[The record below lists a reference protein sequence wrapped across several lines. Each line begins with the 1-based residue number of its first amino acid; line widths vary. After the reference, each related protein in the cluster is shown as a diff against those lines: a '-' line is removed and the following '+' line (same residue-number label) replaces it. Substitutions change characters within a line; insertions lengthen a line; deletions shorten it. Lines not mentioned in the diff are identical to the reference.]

1 MQRCI
6 VLSSASVAIVVMIA
20 VSVVAA
26 QDVPLPPV
34 PSPEPLVVALEE
46 ASPPMMPAPLAQSDA
61 ASMGVAARH
70 PDEFAAA
77 SFLHAIPAH
86 TGGTGGTVFLPL
98 IVRPDPYPPIDRAFE
113 LEMLRLLNETRIR
126 EGLQPL
132 VEDSRLTS
140 AARRHAYDL
149 GINLIPNGRCG
160 HIGSDGSGVLRRVR
174 DAGVTRFGSV
184 GETVACGNPSPDS
197 VIHSLLNSPPHR
209 AILLLPEINRVGVG
223 AHPIMAGTYLGWFS
237 GVFVVIS

>member
-6 VLSSASVAIVVMIA
+6 VLSFAGVAIVVMIA
-20 VSVVAA
+20 VSVAAA
-26 QDVPLPPV
+26 QDAPLPPA
-34 PSPEPLVVALEE
+34 PLPDPVIVAQEE
-46 ASPPMMPAPLAQSDA
+46 ASSPMMPAPLAQSDVASTSA
-61 ASMGVAARH
+61 AALR
-70 PDEFAAA
+70 PDESAVV
-77 SFLHAIPAH
+77 HVR
-86 TGGTGGTVFLPL
+86 GTGGAVFLPF
-98 IVRPDPYPPIDRAFE
+98 IVRPDPYPPVDRAFE

-132 VEDSRLTS
+132 VEDPRHTL

-160 HIGSDGSGVLRRVR
+160 HTGSDGSGVLRRVR
-174 DAGVTRFGSV
+174 DAGVTRFGAV

-209 AILLLPEINRVGVG
+209 AILLHPEINRVGVG
-223 AHPIMAGTYLGWFS
+223 MHPIMAGMYQGRFS